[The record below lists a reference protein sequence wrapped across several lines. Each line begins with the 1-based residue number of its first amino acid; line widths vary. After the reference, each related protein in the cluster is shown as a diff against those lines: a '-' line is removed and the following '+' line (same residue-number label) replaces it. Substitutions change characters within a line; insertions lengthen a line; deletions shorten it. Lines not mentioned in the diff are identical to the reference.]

1 MLAIVVL
8 RDLFVTVP
16 PALPSSRVAG
26 MAAHCAETQNHSLLS
41 AQEGVYFYF
50 CYRIQHTVMHII
62 VIFTVLSP
70 SLNYEILEDSIDSS
84 AVSPE
89 VPILQ
94 VPVPFMKTN

>member
-1 MLAIVVL
+1 MVL

-26 MAAHCAETQNHSLLS
+26 TQNHSLLS

-50 CYRIQHTVMHII
+50 CHRIQHTVMHII
-62 VIFTVLSP
+62 VIFTALSP

-84 AVSPE
+84 AVYPE